1 MLGNGSRPESFL
13 DAVLFVRP
21 MTNPDARDYWLS
33 AMPYSLTQA

>member
-21 MTNPDARDYWLS
+21 VTNPDAGDHLP
-33 AMPYSLTQA
+33 AMPASLTQA